1 MVAARPF
8 IEKNI
13 HPTEIVNGYFRAL
26 EDAIHILDDI
36 AQDIDV
42 DQKDQVMRALQSC
55 IGTKFA
61 FRWGT
66 LISDLSL
73 AATKI
78 IMKGGNLNKLN
89 LEIKRYAKVEKIPGG
104 NLEDSE
110 VLNGVMVNKV
120 SYFSNILGCNS
131 SQNEKRNQKSK
142 NFALR
147 LYS

>member
-1 MVAARPF
+1 
-8 IEKNI
+8 
-13 HPTEIVNGYFRAL
+13 
-26 EDAIHILDDI
+26 
-36 AQDIDV
+36 
-42 DQKDQVMRALQSC
+42 MRALQSC